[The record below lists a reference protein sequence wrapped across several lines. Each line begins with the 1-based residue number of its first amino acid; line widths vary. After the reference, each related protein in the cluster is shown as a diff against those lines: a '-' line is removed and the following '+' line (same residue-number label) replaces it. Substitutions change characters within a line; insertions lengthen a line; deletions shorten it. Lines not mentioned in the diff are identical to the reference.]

1 MMIRLPASSSLS
13 WDRLY
18 LMLYVTKET
27 SMTIVSLFTV
37 KWFDSSSLFKLFLNI
52 FIYIFRLFFFFSVLK
67 PHFLCCLCFLLHCL
81 QKSLC
86 FGEPLVLTV
95 IVLTHVS
102 SHWSSVCVWWSFAG
116 KVLVGLK
123 KKSCFFDTNLTK
135 MRKTHAKKRQQ
146 RNTHNKI
153 MWTTEEVDR
162 KNMRLKLQTK
172 DEQNASQGCAL
183 DVSSC
188 LSRKCNSLGRD
199 N

>member
-81 QKSLC
+81 QKKSLLWRASC
-86 FGEPLVLTV
+86 
-95 IVLTHVS
+95 
-102 SHWSSVCVWWSFAG
+102 SHSHCSDSCLLSLIICLCLMIICRQSLSRSEE
-116 KVLVGLK
+116 KVLLLWHK
-123 KKSCFFDTNLTK
+123 PYKN
-135 MRKTHAKKRQQ
+135 
-146 RNTHNKI
+146 
-153 MWTTEEVDR
+153 EED
-162 KNMRLKLQTK
+162 
-172 DEQNASQGCAL
+172 
-183 DVSSC
+183 
-188 LSRKCNSLGRD
+188 SRKEETAEKHT
-199 N
+199 